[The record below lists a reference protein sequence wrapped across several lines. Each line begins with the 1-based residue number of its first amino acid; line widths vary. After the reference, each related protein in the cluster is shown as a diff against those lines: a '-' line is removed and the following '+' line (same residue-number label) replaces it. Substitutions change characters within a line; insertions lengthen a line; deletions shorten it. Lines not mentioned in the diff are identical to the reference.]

1 MELNGRLRQK
11 RWAPRRAAAP
21 GGEAGAGAAAAAPR
35 TKEPARRS
43 PAPLPPRRQSRS
55 DTTLIY
61 LLSSLRDELSVPSK
75 DDKNEIEK
83 CLS

>member
-1 MELNGRLRQK
+1 MPPLRL
-11 RWAPRRAAAP
+11 
-21 GGEAGAGAAAAAPR
+21 PR

-43 PAPLPPRRQSRS
+43 PAPLPPRQQSRS

-61 LLSSLRDELSVPSK
+61 LLSSLREELSVPSK